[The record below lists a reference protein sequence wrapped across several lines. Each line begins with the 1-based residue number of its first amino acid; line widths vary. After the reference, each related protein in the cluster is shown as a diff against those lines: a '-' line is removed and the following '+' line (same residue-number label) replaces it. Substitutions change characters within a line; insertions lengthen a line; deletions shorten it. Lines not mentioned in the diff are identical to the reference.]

1 MPVSQ
6 EVLDEI
12 ALTRA
17 EYDLIVERLS
27 REPNAVELGM
37 FGALWSEH
45 CGYKHSRPLLRMFSR
60 PHPNPPPEGEG
71 RVGRVLS
78 ETGAENAGAVDIGD
92 GLAVVFKV
100 ESHNHP
106 SAVEPFQG
114 AATGVGGI
122 VRDILAMGARPVALL
137 NSLRFGPIDDAA
149 LDRVRPHPNPPPE
162 GEGIDRLEREIATNR
177 HLFGG
182 VVRGISWYGN
192 CIGVPDVGGEIY
204 FDPSYSHNPLVN
216 AMCVGLI
223 ETERLASAAA
233 RVPGSALL
241 LAGADTGRDG
251 IHGASGLASRTFEE
265 EAELRPTVQVGN
277 PFLEKVLIEAC
288 LEALDTG
295 AVLAIQDLGAAGLTS
310 ASIESAARAGRGV
323 RIDLSQVHRRE
334 TGMSA
339 YEVMLSES
347 QERMLLVALPE
358 RVAEVKA
365 VFERWDVECREIGQ
379 VIAEPEAQIFD
390 GAEPVAHLP
399 IRPLSEAP
407 TYRLEGQ
414 PSGED
419 LARREMPLAELPLP
433 ERSPSKT
440 LLRLLASPNIA
451 SKHAVYR
458 QYDHQVQTNTVAGPG
473 GSDAAVLRVRLPHR
487 RPHPNP
493 LPEGEG
499 IKGGGEGTKAIAVAV
514 DGNGRHC
521 FLDPYVGGQ
530 IAVAEVCRNLSCTG
544 ARPLA
549 LTDCLNFG
557 NPLRP
562 DIYYQLEECIRGM
575 ALASETLDAP
585 VVSGNV
591 SLFNETQGQAVHPT
605 PVVGALGLLDD
616 AAKTVGAGFPSEG
629 LAVVLLGPADNAP
642 GDLAGSE
649 YLQVM
654 HGLTA
659 GQPSIDLEL
668 ERRVQ
673 ETCREGIKQGLIR
686 SAHDCSDG
694 GLAVALAESCI
705 LGRVGFRGSLD
716 AARWDAALFGEK
728 QSRIVVSLHPAD
740 LPTLGE
746 LARSRGV
753 PLLSLGRTGGGGR
766 FVLRIGDE
774 ATNDGSNGGPPA
786 IDLPLES
793 VTDVWTQALEAVS
806 G

>member
-1 MPVSQ
+1 MPVSE

-27 REPNAVELGM
+27 REPNPVELGM

-45 CGYKHSRPLLRMFSR
+45 CGYKHSRPLLRMFSHTS
-60 PHPNPPPEGEG
+60 P
-71 RVGRVLS
+71 VVLS

-122 VRDILAMGARPVALL
+122 VRDILAMGARPIALL
-137 NSLRFGPIDDAA
+137 NSLRFGP
-149 LDRVRPHPNPPPE
+149 
-162 GEGIDRLEREIATNR
+162 LEDSAQGAVNK

-233 RVPGSALL
+233 RVPGSVLL

-323 RIDLSQVHRRE
+323 RIDLSKVHRRE

-358 RVAEVKA
+358 RVVEVKA

-390 GAEPVAHLP
+390 GAEQVAHLP

-407 TYRLEGQ
+407 AYRLAGQ
-414 PSGED
+414 PSEGY
-419 LARREMPLAELPLP
+419 LARRNVPLADIPLP
-433 ERSPSKT
+433 ECGPAET
-440 LLRLLASPNIA
+440 LLRVLASSNIA
-451 SKHAVYR
+451 SKRAVYR

-473 GSDAAVLRVRLPHR
+473 GSDAAVLRVR

-493 LPEGEG
+493 LPGG
-499 IKGGGEGTKAIAVAV
+499 RGNKGHRRRGG
-514 DGNGRHC
+514 R
-521 FLDPYVGGQ
+521 Q
-530 IAVAEVCRNLSCTG
+530 R
-544 ARPLA
+544 
-549 LTDCLNFG
+549 
-557 NPLRP
+557 
-562 DIYYQLEECIRGM
+562 
-575 ALASETLDAP
+575 
-585 VVSGNV
+585 
-591 SLFNETQGQAVHPT
+591 
-605 PVVGALGLLDD
+605 
-616 AAKTVGAGFPSEG
+616 
-629 LAVVLLGPADNAP
+629 
-642 GDLAGSE
+642 
-649 YLQVM
+649 
-654 HGLTA
+654 
-659 GQPSIDLEL
+659 
-668 ERRVQ
+668 
-673 ETCREGIKQGLIR
+673 
-686 SAHDCSDG
+686 
-694 GLAVALAESCI
+694 
-705 LGRVGFRGSLD
+705 
-716 AARWDAALFGEK
+716 AAL
-728 QSRIVVSLHPAD
+728 
-740 LPTLGE
+740 
-746 LARSRGV
+746 
-753 PLLSLGRTGGGGR
+753 LS
-766 FVLRIGDE
+766 
-774 ATNDGSNGGPPA
+774 
-786 IDLPLES
+786 
-793 VTDVWTQALEAVS
+793 
-806 G
+806 

>member
-17 EYDLIVERLS
+17 EYDLIVERIN

-45 CGYKHSRPLLRMFSR
+45 CGYKHSRPLLRMFTHTS
-60 PHPNPPPEGEG
+60 
-71 RVGRVLS
+71 VAVLS

-137 NSLRFGPIDDAA
+137 NSLRFGPIGDTGYSSASSGLTA
-149 LDRVRPHPNPPPE
+149 SPAFQPPPSS
-162 GEGIDRLEREIATNR
+162 EREMATNR

-223 ETERLASAAA
+223 EKDRLASAAA
-233 RVPGSALL
+233 RVSGSVLL

-295 AVLAIQDLGAAGLTS
+295 ALLAIQDLGAAGLTS

-323 RIDLSQVHRRE
+323 RIDLAQVHRRE
-334 TGMSA
+334 SGMSS

-358 RVAEVKA
+358 RVDEVKA

-379 VIAEPEAQIFD
+379 VIAEPEARIYD
-390 GAEPVAHLP
+390 GPDLVAHLP
-399 IRPLSEAP
+399 IGPLSEAP
-407 TYRLEGQ
+407 AYRLEGQ

-419 LARREMPLAELPLP
+419 LARRQFALSEVSLP
-433 ERSPSKT
+433 ECGPAET
-440 LLRLLASPNIA
+440 LLRLLSSPNIA
-451 SKHAVYR
+451 SKHSVYR
-458 QYDHQVQTNTVAGPG
+458 QYDHQVQTNTMAGPG
-473 GSDAAVLRVRLPHR
+473 GSDAAVLRV
-487 RPHPNP
+487 
-493 LPEGEG
+493 
-499 IKGGGEGTKAIAVAV
+499 KGTNRAIALAV
-514 DGNGRHC
+514 DGNGRQC
-521 FLDPYVGGQ
+521 FLDPYAGGQ

-575 ALASETLDAP
+575 ALASEALDAP

-605 PVVGALGLLDD
+605 PVVGALGLLEN
-616 AAKTVGAGFPSEG
+616 ASRAVGAGFPAEG
-629 LAVVLLGPADNAP
+629 LAVVLLGPGLGSAVED
-642 GDLAGSE
+642 DLAGSE
-649 YLQVM
+649 FLQVM

-659 GQPSIDLEL
+659 GQPRINLQL

-673 ETCREGIKQGLIR
+673 ETVREGIGQGVIR

-694 GLAVALAESCI
+694 GLAVALGESCI
-705 LGRVGFRGSLD
+705 LGGVGFRGILD

-728 QSRIVVSLHPAD
+728 QSRIVVSLDPAD
-740 LPTLGE
+740 LPKLTT
-746 LARSRGV
+746 LARSQGV
-753 PLLSLGRTGGGGR
+753 PLEPLGRTGGDR

-786 IDLPLES
+786 IDLSLERIS
-793 VTDVWTQALEAVS
+793 DAWMRALEDM
-806 G
+806 GD

>member
-12 ALTRA
+12 ALTRT
-17 EYDLIVERLS
+17 EYDLIVERLN
-27 REPNAVELGM
+27 REPNSVELGM

-45 CGYKHSRPLLRMFSR
+45 CGYKHSRPLLRMFSHTS
-60 PHPNPPPEGEG
+60 P
-71 RVGRVLS
+71 VVLS

-122 VRDILAMGARPVALL
+122 VRDILAMGARPIALL
-137 NSLRFGPIDDAA
+137 NSLRFGPLDD
-149 LDRVRPHPNPPPE
+149 PE
-162 GEGIDRLEREIATNR
+162 NGAINK

-204 FDPSYSHNPLVN
+204 FDPSYSRNPLVN

-223 ETERLASAAA
+223 DKDQLASAAA
-233 RVPGSALL
+233 RVPGSVLL

-251 IHGASGLASRTFEE
+251 IHGASGLASRTFEV

-310 ASIESAARAGRGV
+310 ASIESAARAGRGIRLDLAQV
-323 RIDLSQVHRRE
+323 RRRE
-334 TGMSA
+334 TGMNA

-347 QERMLLVALPE
+347 QERMLLAALPE
-358 RVAEVKA
+358 RVDEVRA
-365 VFERWDVECREIGQ
+365 VFERWDVDCREIGR
-379 VIAEPEAQIFD
+379 VIAEPEAQVFD

-399 IRPLSEAP
+399 IRPLYEAP
-407 TYRLEGQ
+407 VYRLEGR
-414 PSGED
+414 PSEED
-419 LARREMPLAELPLP
+419 VARREMPLAGVPLP
-433 ERSPSKT
+433 ECGPAET

-451 SKHAVYR
+451 SKRAVYR
-458 QYDHQVQTNTVAGPG
+458 QYDHQVQTNTVRGPG
-473 GSDAAVLRVRLPHR
+473 SSDAAVLRV
-487 RPHPNP
+487 
-493 LPEGEG
+493 
-499 IKGGGEGTKAIAVAV
+499 KGTGKAIALAV

-521 FLDPYVGGQ
+521 FLDPFVGGQ
-530 IAVAEVCRNLSCTG
+530 IAVAEVCRNISCTG

-616 AAKTVGAGFPSEG
+616 AGKAVGAGFPGEG
-629 LAVVLLGPADNAP
+629 LAVMLLGPGLGTSAAN
-642 GDLAGSE
+642 DLAGSE

-659 GQPSIDLEL
+659 GQPSIDLKL

-673 ETCREGIKQGLIR
+673 ETCREGVKQGLIL

-705 LGRVGFRGSLD
+705 LGGVGFRFQGSVD
-716 AARWDAALFGEK
+716 ALPRWDTALYGER
-728 QSRIVVSLHPAD
+728 QSRIVVSVERDRRHLMED
-740 LPTLGE
+740 LAHAVGAPVSLLGF
-746 LARSRGV
+746 
-753 PLLSLGRTGGGGR
+753 TGGAT
-766 FVLRIGDE
+766 FQVDSHDE
-774 ATNDGSNGGPPA
+774 DGAATGYGVELMLA
-786 IDLPLES
+786 EL
-793 VTDVWTQALEAVS
+793 TAVWTQALEAAS
-806 G
+806 A

>member
-6 EVLDEI
+6 DALDEI
-12 ALTRA
+12 ALTRT
-17 EYDLIVERLS
+17 EYDLIVERLG

-45 CGYKHSRPLLRMFSR
+45 CGYKHSRPLLRMFSHTS
-60 PHPNPPPEGEG
+60 P
-71 RVGRVLS
+71 VVLS

-122 VRDILAMGARPVALL
+122 VRDILAMGARPIALL
-137 NSLRFGPIDDAA
+137 NSLRFGPLDDSEQGA
-149 LDRVRPHPNPPPE
+149 
-162 GEGIDRLEREIATNR
+162 INR

-223 ETERLASAAA
+223 NKDQLASAAA
-233 RVPGSALL
+233 RVPGSVLL

-310 ASIESAARAGRGV
+310 ASIESAARAGRGI
-323 RIDLSQVHRRE
+323 RLDLAQVHRRE
-334 TGMSA
+334 TGMNA

-358 RVAEVKA
+358 RVGEVKA
-365 VFERWDVECREIGQ
+365 VFERWDVDCREIGQ
-379 VIAEPEAQIFD
+379 VIPEPEARIFD
-390 GAEPVAHLP
+390 SAAPVAHLA
-399 IRPLSEAP
+399 IQPLSEAP
-407 TYRLEGQ
+407 AYRLEGR
-414 PSGED
+414 PAPED
-419 LARREMPLAELPLP
+419 VARRKMSLSGLPAP
-433 ERSPSKT
+433 ECGPGET
-440 LLRLLASPNIA
+440 LLRLLISPNIA
-451 SKHAVYR
+451 SKQAVYR
-458 QYDHQVQTNTVAGPG
+458 QYDHQVQTNTIAGPG
-473 GSDAAVLRVRLPHR
+473 GSDAAVLRV
-487 RPHPNP
+487 
-493 LPEGEG
+493 
-499 IKGGGEGTKAIAVAV
+499 KGTRKAIAVAV

-521 FLDPYVGGQ
+521 FLDPFIGGQ
-530 IAVAEVCRNLSCTG
+530 IAVAEACRNLSCTG

-575 ALASETLDAP
+575 ALASEALDAP

-605 PVVGALGLLDD
+605 PVVGALGLLED
-616 AAKTVGAGFPSEG
+616 ATKAVGAGFPAEG
-629 LAVVLLGPADNAP
+629 LAVMLLGPGLGTASSR
-642 GDLAGSE
+642 DLAGSE
-649 YLQVM
+649 YLNVM
-654 HGLTA
+654 RGLTA
-659 GQPSIDLEL
+659 GQPHIDLDL

-673 ETCREGIKQGLIR
+673 ECCREGVSMGLVL

-694 GLAVALAESCI
+694 GLAVALAECCI
-705 LGRVGFRGSLD
+705 LGGVGFRLQASLD
-716 AARWDAALFGEK
+716 SLPQWDAALFGEK
-728 QSRIVVSLHPAD
+728 QSRIVVSVQRERVHLLENLAHAIDAPVS
-740 LPTLGE
+740 LLGF
-746 LARSRGV
+746 
-753 PLLSLGRTGGGGR
+753 TGGASLQFGR
-766 FVLRIGDE
+766 NGE
-774 ATNDGSNGGPPA
+774 DGSA
-786 IDLPLES
+786 TAESIQLPVAEL
-793 VTDVWTQALEAVS
+793 TTAWTQALETVS
-806 G
+806 E

>member
-12 ALTRA
+12 ALTRT
-17 EYDLIVERLS
+17 EYDLIVERLG
-27 REPNAVELGM
+27 REPNPVELGM

-45 CGYKHSRPLLRMFSR
+45 CGYKHSRPLLRMFSHTS
-60 PHPNPPPEGEG
+60 P
-71 RVGRVLS
+71 VVLS
-78 ETGAENAGAVDIGD
+78 EIGAENAGAVDIGD

-122 VRDILAMGARPVALL
+122 VRDILAMGARPIALL
-137 NSLRFGPIDDAA
+137 NSLRFGPLDD
-149 LDRVRPHPNPPPE
+149 PE
-162 GEGIDRLEREIATNR
+162 QGAVNR

-223 ETERLASAAA
+223 DKDRLASAAA
-233 RVPGSALL
+233 RVPGSVLL

-251 IHGASGLASRTFEE
+251 IHGASGLASRTFEKE
-265 EAELRPTVQVGN
+265 SELRPTVQVGN

-288 LEALDTG
+288 LEALGTG

-310 ASIESAARAGRGV
+310 ASIESAARAGRGI
-323 RIDLSQVHRRE
+323 RLDLSQVHRRE
-334 TGMSA
+334 TGMNA

-358 RVAEVKA
+358 RMDGVKA
-365 VFERWDVECREIGQ
+365 VFERWDVDCLEIGR
-379 VIAEPEAQIFD
+379 VIAEPEARIFD

-399 IRPLSEAP
+399 IQPLSEAP
-407 TYRLEGQ
+407 AYRLKGR
-414 PSGED
+414 PSAD
-419 LARREMPLAELPLP
+419 DVARRAMSLADLPLP
-433 ERSPSKT
+433 ECGPAET
-440 LLRLLASPNIA
+440 LLRLLASANIA
-451 SKHAVYR
+451 SKRSVYR

-473 GSDAAVLRVRLPHR
+473 GSDAAVLRV
-487 RPHPNP
+487 
-493 LPEGEG
+493 
-499 IKGGGEGTKAIAVAV
+499 KGTKKAIAVAV

-521 FLDPYVGGQ
+521 FLDPFVGGQ
-530 IAVAEVCRNLSCTG
+530 IAVAEVCRNISCTG

-557 NPLRP
+557 NPLRA

-605 PVVGALGLLDD
+605 PVVGALGLLED
-616 AAKTVGAGFPSEG
+616 AAKTVGAGFTAEG
-629 LAVVLLGPADNAP
+629 LAVVLLGPGIGTAATA
-642 GDLAGSE
+642 DLAGSE
-649 YLQVM
+649 YLNVM

-668 ERRVQ
+668 ERLVQ
-673 ETCREGIKQGLIR
+673 ETCREGIKQGLVL

-694 GLAVALAESCI
+694 GLAVAVAESCI
-705 LGRVGFRGSLD
+705 LGGVGFHLQGPLESLS
-716 AARWDAALFGEK
+716 RWDAALFGEK
-728 QSRIVVSLHPAD
+728 QSRIVVSVERDRMHLLED
-740 LPTLGE
+740 L
-746 LARSRGV
+746 AHANGV
-753 PLLSLGRTGGGGR
+753 PASLLGYTNGSAFQIGSRDEDGAATETG
-766 FVLRIGDE
+766 VDVPVAQL
-774 ATNDGSNGGPPA
+774 A
-786 IDLPLES
+786 S
-793 VTDVWTQALEAVS
+793 VWNQALEEAS

>member
-27 REPNAVELGM
+27 REPNPVELGM

-60 PHPNPPPEGEG
+60 TRPSPPLYSPPEGGKDIEG
-71 RVGRVLS
+71 EGSIGRVLS

-122 VRDILAMGARPVALL
+122 VRDILAMGARPIALL

-149 LDRVRPHPNPPPE
+149 LAGGRPHPSPPPE
-162 GEGIDRLEREIATNR
+162 GEGMGRLEREIATNR

-233 RVPGSALL
+233 RVPGSVLL

-358 RVAEVKA
+358 RVAEVKT

-379 VIAEPEAQIFD
+379 VIPEPEAQIFD

-407 TYRLEGQ
+407 AYRLEGQ
-414 PSGED
+414 PSEGD
-419 LARREMPLAELPLP
+419 LSRREFPLSEIPLP
-433 ERSPSKT
+433 ECGPAET
-440 LLRLLASPNIA
+440 LLRLLASPNVA
-451 SKHAVYR
+451 SKRAVYR

-473 GSDAAVLRVRLPHR
+473 GSDAAVLRV
-487 RPHPNP
+487 
-493 LPEGEG
+493 
-499 IKGGGEGTKAIAVAV
+499 KGTGKAIAVAV

-575 ALASETLDAP
+575 ALASETFDAP

-605 PVVGALGLLDD
+605 PVVGALGLIED
-616 AAKTVGAGFPSEG
+616 AAKTVGAGFPTEG
-629 LAVVLLGPADNAP
+629 LAVALLGPADNAP

-659 GQPSIDLEL
+659 GQPSIDLAL

-673 ETCREGIKQGLIR
+673 EVCRQAIANGLIR

-705 LGRVGFRGSLD
+705 LGGVGFRGVLD

-728 QSRIVVSLHPAD
+728 QSRIMVSLDTAD
-740 LPTLGE
+740 LPKLAE

-753 PLLSLGRTGGGGR
+753 PLLSLGRTGGER
-766 FVLRIGDE
+766 LMLRVGDE

-786 IDLPLES
+786 IDLPVERIS
-793 VTDVWTQALEAVS
+793 DVWTQSLEAAS

>member
-6 EVLDEI
+6 DILDEI

-17 EYDLIVERLS
+17 EYDLIVERLN
-27 REPNAVELGM
+27 REPNEVELGM

-45 CGYKHSRPLLRMFSR
+45 CGYKHSRPLLRMFSHTS
-60 PHPNPPPEGEG
+60 P
-71 RVGRVLS
+71 VVLS

-122 VRDILAMGARPVALL
+122 VRDILAMGARPIALL
-137 NSLRFGPIDDAA
+137 NSLRFGPLDDAVHGA
-149 LDRVRPHPNPPPE
+149 
-162 GEGIDRLEREIATNR
+162 ANR

-192 CIGVPDVGGEIY
+192 CIGVPDVGGEIN
-204 FDPSYSHNPLVN
+204 FDESYSRNPLVN

-223 ETERLASAAA
+223 SKDRLASAAA
-233 RVPGSALL
+233 RVPGSVLL
-241 LAGADTGRDG
+241 LVGADTGRDG

-295 AVLAIQDLGAAGLTS
+295 AILAIQDLGAAGLTS
-310 ASIESAARAGRGV
+310 ASVESAARAGRGI
-323 RIDLSQVHRRE
+323 RLDLARVHRRE
-334 TGMSA
+334 TGMNP

-347 QERMLLVALPE
+347 QERMLLVTLPE
-358 RVAEVKA
+358 RVDEVRA
-365 VFERWDVECREIGQ
+365 VFQRWDVDCREIGS

-390 GAEPVAHLP
+390 ASVPVAHLP
-399 IRPLSEAP
+399 IQPLSDAP
-407 TYRLEGQ
+407 AYRLQGE
-414 PSGED
+414 PSPED
-419 LARREMPLAELPLP
+419 VARRAASLSDLPLP
-433 ERSPSKT
+433 KSGPTDT
-440 LLRLLASPNIA
+440 LMRLLASPNIA
-451 SKHAVYR
+451 SKRSVYR
-458 QYDHQVQTNTVAGPG
+458 QYDHQVQTNTVIGPG
-473 GSDAAVLRVRLPHR
+473 ASDAAVLRV
-487 RPHPNP
+487 
-493 LPEGEG
+493 
-499 IKGGGEGTKAIAVAV
+499 KGTNKAIAVAV

-575 ALASETLDAP
+575 ALASETLNAP

-605 PVVGALGLLDD
+605 PVVGALGLLND
-616 AAKTVGAGFPSEG
+616 AGRAVGAGFPAEG
-629 LAVVLLGPADNAP
+629 LAVVLLGPGLGSASSQ
-642 GDLAGSE
+642 DLAGSE
-649 YLQVM
+649 YLNVV

-659 GQPSIDLEL
+659 GQPRIDMEM
-668 ERRVQ
+668 ERKVQ
-673 ETCREGIKQGLIR
+673 ETCREGISQGLVL
-686 SAHDCSDG
+686 SAHDSSDG

-705 LGRVGFRGSLD
+705 LGGVGFRGILD
-716 AARWDAALFGEK
+716 SAARWDAALYGEK
-728 QSRIVVSLHPAD
+728 QSRIVVSVERHKVRL
-740 LPTLGE
+740 LEE
-746 LARSRGV
+746 LARSQGV
-753 PLLSLGRTGGGGR
+753 PILSLGRTGGDR
-766 FVLRIGDE
+766 FTMRVGDE

-793 VTDVWTQALEAVS
+793 ISDVWSQSLEAAS

>member
-1 MPVSQ
+1 MPVTQ
-6 EVLDEI
+6 AVLDEI

-27 REPNAVELGM
+27 REPNPVELGM

-45 CGYKHSRPLLRMFSR
+45 CGYKHSRPLLGMFSHTS
-60 PHPNPPPEGEG
+60 P
-71 RVGRVLS
+71 VVLS

-122 VRDILAMGARPVALL
+122 VRDILAMGARPIALL
-137 NSLRFGPIDDAA
+137 NSLRFGPPDDPANGA
-149 LDRVRPHPNPPPE
+149 V
-162 GEGIDRLEREIATNR
+162 NR

-223 ETERLASAAA
+223 QTEKLASAAA
-233 RVPGSALL
+233 RVPGSVLL

-310 ASIESAARAGRGV
+310 ASIESAARAGLGV

-347 QERMLLVALPE
+347 QERMLLVSLPE
-358 RVAEVKA
+358 RVEEIKA
-365 VFERWDVECREIGQ
+365 VFERWDVECREIGE

-390 GAEPVAHLP
+390 GPESVAHLP
-399 IRPLSEAP
+399 IQPLSEAP
-407 TYRLEGQ
+407 AYRLEGQ
-414 PSGED
+414 PSEED
-419 LARREMPLAELPLP
+419 LARRALPLAEVPLP
-433 ERSPSKT
+433 GCGPAET
-440 LLRLLASPNIA
+440 LLRLLASPNVA

-473 GSDAAVLRVRLPHR
+473 SSDAAVLRV
-487 RPHPNP
+487 
-493 LPEGEG
+493 
-499 IKGGGEGTKAIAVAV
+499 KGTGKAIAVAV

-530 IAVAEVCRNLSCTG
+530 IAVAEVCRNLSSTG

-591 SLFNETQGQAVHPT
+591 SLFNETQGQSVHPT

-616 AAKTVGAGFPSEG
+616 AAKAAGSGFPGEG
-629 LAVVLLGPADNAP
+629 LAVALLGPGLGASEAQ
-642 GDLAGSE
+642 DLAGSE

-659 GQPSIDLEL
+659 GQPYIDLQL

-673 ETCREGIKQGLIR
+673 ETCREGIKQGLIL

-694 GLAVALAESCI
+694 GLAVAIAESCI
-705 LGRVGFRGSLD
+705 LGGVGFRFQGSLD
-716 AARWDAALFGEK
+716 AMSRWDAALFGEK
-728 QSRIVVSLHPAD
+728 QSRIVVSVERDRMHLIQDLAHAVGAPASII
-740 LPTLGE
+740 GY
-746 LARSRGV
+746 
-753 PLLSLGRTGGGGR
+753 TGGDALQFGSH
-766 FVLRIGDE
+766 DE
-774 ATNDGSNGGPPA
+774 DGAETGHGVNVPVSQ
-786 IDLPLES
+786 L
-793 VTDVWTQALEAVS
+793 TDVWTRALEAA
-806 G
+806 GD

>member
-1 MPVSQ
+1 MPVTQ
-6 EVLDEI
+6 EILDEI
-12 ALTRA
+12 ALTRT
-17 EYDLIVERLS
+17 EYDLIVERLG
-27 REPNAVELGM
+27 REPNPVELGM

-45 CGYKHSRPLLRMFSR
+45 CGYKHSRPLLRMFNHTS
-60 PHPNPPPEGEG
+60 P
-71 RVGRVLS
+71 VVLS

-122 VRDILAMGARPVALL
+122 VRDILAMGARPIALL
-137 NSLRFGPIDDAA
+137 NSLRFGPLDD
-149 LDRVRPHPNPPPE
+149 PE
-162 GEGIDRLEREIATNR
+162 NGAVNK

-223 ETERLASAAA
+223 KKDRLASAAA
-233 RVPGSALL
+233 RVPGSVLL
-241 LAGADTGRDG
+241 LVGADTGRDG

-310 ASIESAARAGRGV
+310 ASIESAARAGRGL
-323 RIDLSQVHRRE
+323 RMDLAQVHRRE
-334 TGMSA
+334 TGMNA

-347 QERMLLVALPE
+347 QERMLLVTLPE
-358 RVAEVKA
+358 RVDEVRK
-365 VFERWDVECREIGQ
+365 VFDRWDVDCRDIGR

-390 GAEPVAHLP
+390 AARSVAHLP
-399 IRPLSEAP
+399 IQPLSEAP
-407 TYRLEGQ
+407 AYRLEGK
-414 PSGED
+414 PSSD
-419 LARREMPLAELPLP
+419 DVARREMSLADTPLP
-433 ERSPSKT
+433 ECGPAGT

-451 SKHAVYR
+451 SKRAVYQ
-458 QYDHQVQTNTVAGPG
+458 QYDHQVQTNTVVGPG
-473 GSDAAVLRVRLPHR
+473 GSDAAVLRV
-487 RPHPNP
+487 
-493 LPEGEG
+493 
-499 IKGGGEGTKAIAVAV
+499 KGTLKAIAVAV

-521 FLDPYVGGQ
+521 FLDPFVGGQ
-530 IAVAEVCRNLSCTG
+530 IAVAEVCRNISCTG

-575 ALASETLDAP
+575 ALASEMLDAP

-605 PVVGALGLLDD
+605 PVVGALGLLED
-616 AAKTVGAGFPSEG
+616 AAKTVGAGFPKEG
-629 LAVVLLGPADNAP
+629 LAVMLLGPGLGGASTQ
-642 GDLAGSE
+642 DLAGSE
-649 YLQVM
+649 YLSVM
-654 HGLTA
+654 HDLTA
-659 GQPSIDLEL
+659 GLPFIDIDL

-673 ETCREGIKQGLIR
+673 ETCREGVKQGLVL

-694 GLAVALAESCI
+694 GLAVALAECCI
-705 LGRVGFRGSLD
+705 LGGVGFRFEAPLESLS
-716 AARWDAALFGEK
+716 RWDAALFGEK
-728 QSRIVVSLHPAD
+728 QSRIAVSVDRDRMHLVQD
-740 LPTLGE
+740 LAHANGIPVSILGFTGGNSFLIDSKDGE
-746 LARSRGV
+746 GAT
-753 PLLSLGRTGGGGR
+753 TGGG
-766 FVLRIGDE
+766 V
-774 ATNDGSNGGPPA
+774 N
-786 IDLPLES
+786 LPVAELAA
-793 VTDVWTQALEAVS
+793 VWTGALEEAAS